1 MEDSYNGAYPVEG
14 QIKEKYMLRMKNL
27 LNRVYDGKRC
37 VRFEVQIPVSDG
49 HFQLATFEN
58 VPNAIGDAN
67 DGNEWRMR
75 IVLDRDRDKDSE
87 VYSFGYIMPKS
98 GLPLELIAATGLK
111 YFQLYLKGEVQQ
123 KSNMDFVLGA
133 MLEGM

>member
-14 QIKEKYMLRMKNL
+14 QIKEKHMLRMKNL

-37 VRFEVQIPVSDG
+37 VRFEVQIPVSDN

-58 VPNAIGDAN
+58 VPNVVGDH
-67 DGNEWRMR
+67 DGSNEWQMR
-75 IVLDRDRDKDSE
+75 VIMDRDRDKDSD
-87 VYSFGYIMPKS
+87 VYKFRYVMPKS

-111 YFQLYLKGEVQQ
+111 YFQLYLKNEVQQ
-123 KSNMDFVLGA
+123 KSNMDFVIGT

>member
-1 MEDSYNGAYPVEG
+1 
-14 QIKEKYMLRMKNL
+14 MLRMKNL